1 MDMTSIVKQLNEISS
16 AVMYATEGIDLEDV
30 LKRIAE
36 ISRNLVQCKYAAL
49 GIPDNNGGLKYF
61 KVSGISDEDAAKMD
75 HLPRGHGL
83 IRAPMRERKVIRLP
97 RMQDDE
103 RSVGFPEHHPSM
115 TSLLGVPIQ
124 MGEQLFGVLYLSDR
138 HDGKPFT
145 DEDQQLI
152 ETMAGY
158 AALTI
163 VGAMS
168 NEQQS
173 QLKVLEE
180 RERIGME
187 LHDGVIQSLYGL
199 GMQVDLMRLDD
210 DLHADQLVPI
220 VEGLDTIISDIR
232 GYIMKLRTIDGQ
244 QQTIQEC
251 LEETAQKLNMPSTI
265 DVEINGTTQ
274 IPPFPPAT
282 FEGICLI
289 INEALSNAVRH
300 SQADQI
306 VIAADI
312 SDNKFNVSIQDN
324 GKGFDFVSIEETG
337 LGLANMHRRAR
348 IYGGHIQVD
357 TAVGKGT
364 RLEIAI
370 PIKSF

>member
-1 MDMTSIVKQLNEISS
+1 
-16 AVMYATEGIDLEDV
+16 
-30 LKRIAE
+30 
-36 ISRNLVQCKYAAL
+36 
-49 GIPDNNGGLKYF
+49 
-61 KVSGISDEDAAKMD
+61 
-75 HLPRGHGL
+75 
-83 IRAPMRERKVIRLP
+83 
-97 RMQDDE
+97 
-103 RSVGFPEHHPSM
+103 
-115 TSLLGVPIQ
+115 
-124 MGEQLFGVLYLSDR
+124 
-138 HDGKPFT
+138 
-145 DEDQQLI
+145 
-152 ETMAGY
+152 
-158 AALTI
+158 
-163 VGAMS
+163 
-168 NEQQS
+168 
-173 QLKVLEE
+173 
-180 RERIGME
+180 
-187 LHDGVIQSLYGL
+187 
-199 GMQVDLMRLDD
+199 
-210 DLHADQLVPI
+210 
-220 VEGLDTIISDIR
+220 
-232 GYIMKLRTIDGQ
+232 
-244 QQTIQEC
+244 
-251 LEETAQKLNMPSTI
+251 MPSTI
-265 DVEINGTTQ
+265 DVEIKGTTQ